1 MIPRILGRVYHSRSS
16 VEISW
21 FITNGF
27 KPWALG
33 QENVLLLLTR
43 FWNLISPDLRPE
55 WEKAREREFILAAN
69 SLKTLKV
76 TPEGGMSID
85 PEELRDQII
94 AAREQLQHLVHQPG
108 KPSRPFQ
115 PVAENEESQKAD
127 PAAEAPVEL
136 QDCIEVVIW
145 RRLHSGA
152 AVRYVCLQSTSTG
165 CFAVAAASLFSG
177 GQESLP
183 GWVDGNINRQV
194 ANALQLGDL
203 QWYAAV
209 SEAMDAWDAEL

>member
-1 MIPRILGRVYHSRSS
+1 MINLHRL
-16 VEISW
+16 ISW
-21 FITNGF
+21 LF
-27 KPWALG
+27 
-33 QENVLLLLTR
+33 
-43 FWNLISPDLRPE
+43 PDRRPD
-55 WEKAREREFILAAN
+55 WEQKREREFIQAAN
-69 SLKTLKV
+69 SLKTLRV

-85 PEELRDQII
+85 PEELRDQIVS
-94 AAREQLQHLVHQPG
+94 AREQLKHLVYKPG
-108 KPSRPFQ
+108 APSGQ
-115 PVAENEESQKAD
+115 CQAVAAVDVVREAD
-127 PAAEAPVEL
+127 PSADASVEL
-136 QDCIEVVIW
+136 QDCIEVVAW

-183 GWVDGNINRQV
+183 GWVDGSTSRQI

>member
-1 MIPRILGRVYHSRSS
+1 MIYLHRL
-16 VEISW
+16 
-21 FITNGF
+21 ITRLF
-27 KPWALG
+27 
-33 QENVLLLLTR
+33 
-43 FWNLISPDLRPE
+43 PDRRPD
-55 WEKAREREFILAAN
+55 WEQKREREFVRAAN

-115 PVAENEESQKAD
+115 PVAENEEWQKAD

-136 QDCIEVVIW
+136 QDYIEVVTW

-165 CFAVAAASLFSG
+165 GYSVATASMFSG
-177 GQESLP
+177 AIESLP
-183 GWVDGNINRQV
+183 TWVDGNTNRQI
-194 ANALQLGDL
+194 ANALQLSEF
-203 QWYAAV
+203 QWYTTLRD
-209 SEAMDAWDAEL
+209 AMDAWDAEL